1 VTAARFSIHVHSSIG
16 GKENEEEA
24 MFNPLTP
31 LLERRKAIVID
42 GALATELE
50 RRGADLRDA
59 LWSARLLIDAPELI
73 RAVHL
78 DYLRAGAD
86 VLITAS
92 YQASLEGFKRRGLN
106 EAQVRTLFRYSVQ
119 LASEAI
125 EDYLVET
132 RASERDLRPRIAASI
147 GPYGA
152 YLADGSEYRG
162 DYGVSV
168 DALVAWHR
176 PRVSALVETDADLF
190 ACETIPCLAEVEALI
205 QLLDEC
211 QELPAWLACS
221 CRDGAT
227 LASGEPFVEAVKLA
241 DACEQIVAVGVNCT
255 APRFV
260 ESLLRIAQSATDKP
274 LLCYPNS
281 GERWDAVA
289 RCWVEGTGVTD
300 FAEPARQ
307 WYAAGARL
315 IGGCCRT
322 TPDDIAVIARALA

>member
-1 VTAARFSIHVHSSIG
+1 
-16 GKENEEEA
+16 
-24 MFNPLTP
+24 MYNPLTP
-31 LLERRKAIVID
+31 LLERRRAIVID

-50 RRGADLRDA
+50 RRGADLSDA

-92 YQASLEGFKRRGLN
+92 YQASLEGFRRRGLN

-125 EDYLVET
+125 EEYLGEI
-132 RASERDLRPRIAASI
+132 RAGGRDLRPLIAASV

-162 DYGVSV
+162 DYGMSIA
-168 DALVAWHR
+168 ALVEWHR
-176 PRVSALVETDADLF
+176 PRMSALVETEADLL

-205 QLLDEC
+205 HLLDEC
-211 QELPAWLACS
+211 QEMPAWLACS
-221 CRDGAT
+221 CRDGAA
-227 LASGEPFVEAVKLA
+227 LASGEPFLDAVKMA
-241 DACEQIVAVGVNCT
+241 DACDQIVAVGVNCT
-255 APRFV
+255 APRYI
-260 ESLLRIAQSATDKP
+260 EPLLQIARSATDKP

-281 GERWDAVA
+281 GERWDAEA
-289 RCWVEGTGVTD
+289 HCWVEGTGVTN
-300 FAEPARQ
+300 FAEAALQ

-322 TPDDIAVIARALA
+322 TPDDIAAIAQVLARETNL

>member
-1 VTAARFSIHVHSSIG
+1 
-16 GKENEEEA
+16 
-24 MFNPLTP
+24 MFDPLTP
-31 LLERRKAIVID
+31 LLARRKAIIID

-92 YQASLEGFKRRGLN
+92 YQASIEGFRRRGLN
-106 EAQVRTLFRYSVQ
+106 EAQVRTLFRLSVQ
-119 LASEAI
+119 LAAEAI
-125 EDYLVET
+125 DAYLIET
-132 RASERDLRPRIAASI
+132 RAHLRDLRPLVAASI

-168 DALVAWHR
+168 DALAAWHR
-176 PRVSALVETDADLF
+176 PRISALLETEADLF

-205 QLLDEC
+205 RLLDEC
-211 QELPAWLACS
+211 QEMPAWLACS
-221 CRDGAT
+221 CRDGA
-227 LASGEPFVEAVKLA
+227 LLSSGEPFVEAVKLA
-241 DACEQIVAVGVNCT
+241 DASEQIVAIGVNCT
-255 APRFV
+255 APRHI
-260 ESLLRIAQSATDKP
+260 ESLLQIARSATDKP

-289 RCWVEGTGVTD
+289 RGWVEGTGVTD
-300 FAEPARQ
+300 FAAPAQ
-307 WYAAGARL
+307 HWYAAGARL

-322 TPDDIAVIARALA
+322 TPDDIAVIARTVARCSAAR